1 MAREDQLMTPTER
14 QMRTFAGLQKLVA
27 TLRGPDGCPWDRAQ
41 SHRSLRHHLTEEASE
56 AIDAIDGDDADALK
70 EELGDLLLQILLH
83 TQIAEEGR
91 VFRMGDVIGS
101 IAEKL
106 IRRHPHVFAEA
117 VAETPDA
124 VIEQWE
130 DIKREERS
138 GASALTGIP
147 SALPALAQAQ
157 TVQRRSG
164 KAGFEW
170 ESKEQAWE
178 ALDEE
183 LAELR
188 AANTPE
194 QRRAEAGDAL
204 FALANLVRFLDVE
217 GEEALRATTS
227 RFSNLFRAVEG
238 MANEQSIDL
247 RNTGLETKLAMWEE
261 AKKRYLKQK
270 V

>member
-1 MAREDQLMTPTER
+1 MARKDHLMTPTER
-14 QMRTFAGLQKLVA
+14 QMRTFASLRKIVA

-41 SHRSLRHHLTEEASE
+41 SHRSLRHHMAEEASE
-56 AIDAIDGDDADALK
+56 AIDAIDEDDAGGLK

-83 TQIAEEGR
+83 TQIAEEAR
-91 VFRMGDVIGS
+91 EFRLGDVIES

-106 IRRHPHVFAEA
+106 VRRHPHVFATA

-130 DIKREERS
+130 DLKRKERN

-147 SALPALAQAQ
+147 SALPALAHAQ
-157 TVQRRSG
+157 TVQRRAG

-170 ESKEQAWE
+170 ESEEQAWQ
-178 ALDEE
+178 ALAEE

-188 AANTPE
+188 AATTPE
-194 QRRAEAGDAL
+194 GRRAEAGDVL
-204 FALANLVRFLDVE
+204 FAFANVARFLDVE
-217 GEEALRATTS
+217 AEEALRATS
-227 RFSNLFRAVEG
+227 RRFGRLFRDVEVL
-238 MANEQSIDL
+238 ASEKSVDL
-247 RNTGLETKLAMWEE
+247 READLETKLAMWEE
-261 AKKRYLKQK
+261 AKKRNLKQK